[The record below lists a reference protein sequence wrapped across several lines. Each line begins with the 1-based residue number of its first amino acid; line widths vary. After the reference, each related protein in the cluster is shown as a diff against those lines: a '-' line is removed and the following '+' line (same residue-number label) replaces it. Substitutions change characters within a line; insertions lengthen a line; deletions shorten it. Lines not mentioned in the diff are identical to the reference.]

1 MDMQDF
7 ELHRLLEESRW
18 NLADTGLGS
27 DASDGRNTKAQA
39 AKVRP
44 GKQDYA
50 EPQAI
55 CLAKQ
60 SINRVKSQPAE
71 REKTFANHAFGAH
84 IQNRQ
89 WIPTGQRRNRTQS
102 RKNRPSMTRF
112 SKDVQMAN
120 SLMKDAPDC

>member
-1 MDMQDF
+1 M
-7 ELHRLLEESRW
+7 RW
-18 NLADTGLGS
+18 TCKTLNCTDSWKKADETLRTRGLAVMPQT
-27 DASDGRNTKAQA
+27 DGRNTKAQA

-89 WIPTGQRRNRTQS
+89 
-102 RKNRPSMTRF
+102 
-112 SKDVQMAN
+112 
-120 SLMKDAPDC
+120 